1 MYGPGLDVFERSS
14 SYQLS
19 INFVKCRFYC
29 DCLNAISS
37 GTWRYNHNATASVR
51 SRLDNCKQKHH
62 KSLAAA
68 RAASNYVM
76 EILENVLVWCK
87 MLPRKSEYPLH
98 SPLGTAY
105 IFISE
110 LIRFRPVK
118 IMQTIYISYQLKR
131 LLPPQSLTQNTPL
144 LTQPLGL
151 LGKTTSSYKVEG

>member
-118 IMQTIYISYQLKR
+118 IMQTIY
-131 LLPPQSLTQNTPL
+131 LLPTKAATPSPVSDSEYTTANT
-144 LTQPLGL
+144 
-151 LGKTTSSYKVEG
+151 TTRVARKNHFIL

>member
-87 MLPRKSEYPLH
+87 MLRLEFRKLN
-98 SPLGTAY
+98 T
-105 IFISE
+105 FINIVRQINS
-110 LIRFRPVK
+110 LSNALVVSNPNVSCWQPSKVYTF
-118 IMQTIYISYQLKR
+118 QISIL
-131 LLPPQSLTQNTPL
+131 
-144 LTQPLGL
+144 
-151 LGKTTSSYKVEG
+151 